1 MCLDPPL
8 VLLEQVSRTYSLG
21 SVEVLALREASLSIR
36 AGELVAIM
44 GPSGSGKSTL
54 LNLLGTLDRPSAG
67 RYLLDGEAVESLDD
81 DQLAELRNRKLGFV
95 FQSFHLLPH
104 ESARDN
110 VELPLL
116 YARISRSER
125 RARALSALERVGL
138 AERAHHEPNQL
149 SGGQQQRVAIARAI
163 VNRPLLLLAD
173 EPTGALDS
181 QTSREVMELLLEL
194 HRQGMTVVIVTHDP
208 KIASY
213 AERVV
218 VVADGR
224 IARDE
229 RRESQPLIVDA
240 SFTLAWGASA

>member
-1 MCLDPPL
+1 MSLDPPL

-36 AGELVAIM
+36 RGELVAIM

-54 LNLLGTLDRPSAG
+54 LNLLGTLDRPSGG
-67 RYLLDGEAVESLDD
+67 RYLLDGEAVSTLDD
-81 DQLAELRNRKLGFV
+81 DQLAQLRNEKLGFV
-95 FQSFHLLPH
+95 FQSFHLLAQ
-104 ESARDN
+104 ENAQEN

-116 YARISRSER
+116 YARISRRQR
-125 RARALSALERVGL
+125 RVRALEALERVGL
-138 AERAHHEPNQL
+138 AERAEHRPTQL

-181 QTSREVMELLLEL
+181 ETSREVMELLLEL

-208 KIASY
+208 KVASY
-213 AERVV
+213 AERVIV
-218 VVADGR
+218 VEDGR
-224 IARDE
+224 IARDA
-229 RRESQPLIVDA
+229 RRVA
-240 SFTLAWGASA
+240 A